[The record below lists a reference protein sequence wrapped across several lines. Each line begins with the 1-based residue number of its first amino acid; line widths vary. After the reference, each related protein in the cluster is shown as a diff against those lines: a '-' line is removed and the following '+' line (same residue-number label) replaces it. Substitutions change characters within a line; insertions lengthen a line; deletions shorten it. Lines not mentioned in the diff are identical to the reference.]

1 MGVRATITSKG
12 QVTIP
17 KEVRDRHNLQP
28 GDTIEFVEENGRTWL
43 RPRNVRAVDLFGI
56 LGTPPIKLS
65 DEELEQAIEEAAE
78 GAAAEVDARIMRE
91 WRRGTK

>member
-28 GDTIEFVEENGRTWL
+28 GDTIEFVEENGRTWV

-56 LGTPPIKLS
+56 LGPPPIKLS

-78 GAAAEVDARIMRE
+78 GAAAGDDARIMRE